1 MFITNLKRVIKAG
14 FFSFMRNGFVSLS
27 SVFVMIVTLAV
38 IGGLIFGSAIL
49 NTTLEELKNKVDL
62 NVYFVNNADE
72 ADILAL
78 KKTLEALPK
87 VEKTTYVSREEA
99 LETFKQKHEN
109 DQFTLQ
115 ALEELNENPLGAAIN
130 VKTKEPSQ
138 YAGIAEFLKG
148 KNIAGKDGV
157 PIVDKINYFQNKTAI
172 DKLTQIVQSTEKLGF
187 GITIIFIIISILI
200 TFNTIRLVIYI
211 SRDEISVMRLVGAGT
226 LYVRG
231 PFVFAGILYGAVA
244 GMLTL
249 AIFYPLTFW
258 LGRYTQNF
266 FIGINIFEYY
276 TSNFGQLFLVIV
288 GSGIVIGA
296 VSSYLAVHKYLK
308 T

>member
-1 MFITNLKRVIKAG
+1 MQAG

-38 IGGLIFGSAIL
+38 IGSIIFGSAIL

-62 NVYFVNNADE
+62 NVYFVTNASE
-72 ADILAL
+72 EDILSL
-78 KKTLEALPK
+78 KKTLETLPE
-87 VEKTTYVSREEA
+87 VERTTYVSREEA
-99 LETFKQKHEN
+99 LESFKNRHEN

-115 ALEELNENPLGAAIN
+115 ALEELNDNPLGASLN

-138 YAGIAEFLKG
+138 YSGIAEFLKG
-148 KNIAGKDGV
+148 KNIVGKDGV
-157 PIVDKINYFQNKTAI
+157 PIVDKVNYFQNKTAI
-172 DKLTQIVQSTEKLGF
+172 DKLTQIVQSAEKLGF
-187 GITIIFIIISILI
+187 LVTILFIIISVLI

-231 PFVFAGILYGAVA
+231 PFVIAGVLYGAAA
-244 GMLTL
+244 GIFTL
-249 AIFYPLTFW
+249 ALFYPLTFW
-258 LGRYTQNF
+258 LGRYTANF
-266 FIGINIFEYY
+266 FIGINIFDYY
-276 TSNFGQLFLVIV
+276 TANFGQLFLVII

>member
-1 MFITNLKRVIKAG
+1 
-14 FFSFMRNGFVSLS
+14 MRNGFVSLS